1 MNNLKTFSAALVMTL
16 VAALSGCA
24 VFEKCS
30 PENCATDAKITADV
44 GDMLGAHSEF
54 GPPGTIQVQTVNGV
68 VYLNGLVNSDM
79 ERQNA
84 ETLVMRIPNVKDV
97 VNSLSSRSN
106 AR

>member
-1 MNNLKTFSAALVMTL
+1 MNNVKTLPAALVL
-16 VAALSGCA
+16 ILAAALSGCA
-24 VFEKCS
+24 ALGKCS
-30 PENCATDAKITADV
+30 PENCANDVKITADV
-44 GDMLGAHSEF
+44 ADMLGAHSEF
-54 GPPGTIQVQTVNGV
+54 GPPGTIQVQTINGV

-84 ETLVMRIPNVKDV
+84 ETLVLRLPNVKDV